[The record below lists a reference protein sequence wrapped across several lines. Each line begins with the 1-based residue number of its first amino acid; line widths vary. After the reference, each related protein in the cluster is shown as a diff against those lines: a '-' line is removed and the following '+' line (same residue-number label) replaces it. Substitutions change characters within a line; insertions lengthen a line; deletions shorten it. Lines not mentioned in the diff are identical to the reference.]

1 MAGCADVSA
10 DSPPDNR
17 SMNTSYAEKEPT
29 RAEVDA
35 LAGATVIEFG
45 TPWCGWCRAAQPL
58 IAGALASH
66 PDVRHLKVED
76 GPGQPLGRS
85 FRVKLWPTLIFMK
98 DGQEVARV
106 TRPNS
111 LDAVRAALQQVDAR
125 G

>member
-1 MAGCADVSA
+1 
-10 DSPPDNR
+10 
-17 SMNTSYAEKEPT
+17 MNTSYAQKEPT

-66 PDVRHLKVED
+66 PEVRHIKVED

-98 DGQEVARV
+98 DGQEMARV
-106 TRPNS
+106 TRPNN
-111 LDAVRAALQQVDAR
+111 LDAVRDGLQQVDAR
-125 G
+125 S